1 MKIISAI
8 IFAALGG
15 VAFAQSSPA
24 PAQDPLQRAE
34 QVSAQA
40 MKQCRDKRLRGEL
53 ATYVAS
59 AQCSN
64 KIMIAVFSKA
74 HYKYMD
80 LIQAFAKKR
89 LELASML
96 DRGELTTQQA
106 ELAIN
111 KALDAIQEI
120 AHQRD
125 SGAR

>member
-15 VAFAQSSPA
+15 VAFAQSSPT